1 MRARLLI
8 FLLWSVARLPL
19 RVQHALGARL
29 GRWAAGWPQLR
40 LTAVTRINLAHC
52 FPDWSVAQR
61 QQLLQHSLEETGKT
75 ALELA
80 ALWFWSPPRLRAL
93 MRGSCGEHYLQTA
106 LEQGRGV
113 ILLTPHLGAW
123 EMAGLYASQHYP
135 ITSLYRPP
143 RLQGIATLIKRGRER
158 LGAKLVPTDN
168 QGIRALFQAL
178 KRGEVV
184 GILPDQVPGEAGT
197 GVFAPF
203 FAQPAYTMTLVARLA
218 HKTGAPVIFTY
229 AERLPNAL
237 GFQVHFLPAPEGI
250 DAADLTR
257 AATALNQGVMHCIQ
271 ACLAQYQW
279 SYKRFKTVPPGVYSP
294 YESGQV

>member
-1 MRARLLI
+1 MQG
-8 FLLWSVARLPL
+8 SQGE
-19 RVQHALGARL
+19 QH
-29 GRWAAGWPQLR
+29 
-40 LTAVTRINLAHC
+40 
-52 FPDWSVAQR
+52 
-61 QQLLQHSLEETGKT
+61 LQ
-75 ALELA
+75 A
-80 ALWFWSPPRLRAL
+80 AL
-93 MRGSCGEHYLQTA
+93 Q
-106 LEQGRGV
+106 QGRGV

-143 RLQGIATLIKRGRER
+143 RLQGLAPMIKRGRER
-158 LGAKLVPTDN
+158 LGARLVPTDR

-237 GFQVHFLPAPEGI
+237 GFQVHFLPAPAGI
-250 DAADLTR
+250 DSADLVL
-257 AATALNQGVMHCIQ
+257 AATALNAGVMQCVQ
-271 ACLAQYQW
+271 RCLTQYQW
-279 SYKRFKTVPPGVYSP
+279 SYKRFKTVPPGSRSP
-294 YESGQV
+294 YELHDGLDLTGFQPVRSKHLH